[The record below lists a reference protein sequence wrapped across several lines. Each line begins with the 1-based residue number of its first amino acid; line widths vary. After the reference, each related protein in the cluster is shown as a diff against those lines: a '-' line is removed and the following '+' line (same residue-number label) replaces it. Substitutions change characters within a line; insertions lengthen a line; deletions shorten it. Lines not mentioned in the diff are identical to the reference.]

1 MLEVAIVKSLWINPR
16 CLIFFS
22 LVSPL
27 VLVFWWARVMLDE
40 KFLDEVISPLTHVS
54 NGRRSG
60 SSAQVIQYPIE
71 GPGRPRGCQ
80 LDPSSHFEEGGG

>member
-1 MLEVAIVKSLWINPR
+1 MLGVAIVKSLWINPR
-16 CLIFFS
+16 WLIFFS

-60 SSAQVIQYPIE
+60 SSARYSVPY
-71 GPGRPRGCQ
+71 
-80 LDPSSHFEEGGG
+80 

>member
-27 VLVFWWARVMLDE
+27 VLVFWWARVMLEDKLVDE
-40 KFLDEVISPLTHVS
+40 IISPLTHVS
-54 NGRRSG
+54 NGSSSRS
-60 SSAQVIQYPIE
+60 S
-71 GPGRPRGCQ
+71 GPLC
-80 LDPSSHFEEGGG
+80 STY